1 MAAQVTVRTWPGKR
15 VCGWGS
21 RQGWGV
27 QYPFLPLLPF
37 FFLRTLPFCL
47 LILSTCLQVA
57 ASILFTDECLQTDAR
72 VEGKTWALAGE
83 GLASLSSL
91 ASPDPEQPGCHPASF
106 LPYTLSISKL
116 SKRVR
121 CGPSMAPPPLPASM
135 GVQMDELRFGCDSGG
150 R

>member
-1 MAAQVTVRTWPGKR
+1 MGQPAGLGCTVPL
-15 VCGWGS
+15 S
-21 RQGWGV
+21 ASS
-27 QYPFLPLLPF
+27 PFFLPANP
-37 FFLRTLPFCL
+37 PFCL

-57 ASILFTDECLQTDAR
+57 ASILFIDECLQTDAR
-72 VEGKTWALAGE
+72 VAGKTWALAGE

-121 CGPSMAPPPLPASM
+121 CGLSMAPPPLPASL
-135 GVQMDELRFGCDSGG
+135 GVQMDELKFGRDSGG